1 MVMTR
6 DVSPNPEPV
15 VVADITGRIWVLID
29 QAVPLTLTPE
39 LAVGLPE
46 VIRLADATFGVG
58 AVAKH
63 VEYAVR
69 HGREFWC
76 FMFAPAE

>member
-6 DVSPNPEPV
+6 DVSQTPGPV

-29 QAVPLTLTPE
+29 QAEPLTLTPE

-63 VEYAVR
+63 IEYAAR

>member
-1 MVMTR
+1 MLVTR
-6 DVSPNPEPV
+6 DVSQAPEPV
-15 VVADITGRIWVLID
+15 VVADVTGRIWVLID

-58 AVAKH
+58 AVAKRC
-63 VEYAVR
+63 EYAPR

>member
-6 DVSPNPEPV
+6 DVSPDPEPG

-29 QAVPLTLTPE
+29 PAVPMTLTAE
-39 LAVGLPE
+39 LASGLPE

-58 AVAKH
+58 AVAKRC
-63 VEYAVR
+63 EYAPR
-69 HGREFWC
+69 HGREFWR
-76 FMFAPAE
+76 FIFVPAE